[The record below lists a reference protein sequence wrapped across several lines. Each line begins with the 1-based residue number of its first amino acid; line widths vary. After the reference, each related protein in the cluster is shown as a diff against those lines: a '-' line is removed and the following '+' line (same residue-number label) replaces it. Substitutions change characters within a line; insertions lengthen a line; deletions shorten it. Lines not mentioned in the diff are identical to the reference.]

1 MESSWET
8 RRLFEVKLIV
18 EAKMKGEHVGAERQ
32 FAETVRFALP
42 ILRLDDII
50 ALHSSGLE
58 EEACDLYAIT
68 ISDGPCSFRIDDI
81 ARLCAAGLKNMASD
95 MYTRTVSYLEAQHH
109 FSVAHILKLY
119 ALGLVDDARDLYT
132 NTVDYA
138 PPEFVSS
145 NIAALYKAGLHAEA
159 RDLFDKTARFS
170 YVKPCSP
177 NISLKDEREPTAVLS
192 V

>member
-1 MESSWET
+1 MEPSWET

-18 EAKMKGEHVGAERQ
+18 EAKMKGEHVGAARQ

-58 EEACDLYAIT
+58 EEAGDLYAIT
-68 ISDGPCSFRIDDI
+68 SPDGPRSFRIDDI
-81 ARLCAAGLKNMASD
+81 ARLCTAGLKNMASD
-95 MYTRTVSYLEAQHH
+95 MYARTVSYLEARHH

-119 ALGLVDDARDLYT
+119 ALGLTDDARDLYT
-132 NTVDYA
+132 NTVAYA
-138 PPEFVSS
+138 SPEFVSS
-145 NIAALYKAGLHAEA
+145 DIASMYKAGLHDEA
-159 RDLFDKTARFS
+159 RDLFDRTSRFS

-177 NISLKDEREPTAVLS
+177 NVLLKGE
-192 V
+192 

>member
-81 ARLCAAGLKNMASD
+81 ARLCAAGLKNMGSD
-95 MYTRTVSYLEAQHH
+95 MYARTVSYLEAQHH

-119 ALGLVDDARDLYT
+119 SLGLTDDARDLYVA
-132 NTVDYA
+132 TVAYA
-138 PPEFVSS
+138 IPEFVTS

-159 RDLFDKTARFS
+159 RDLFDKSARFS
-170 YVKPCSP
+170 REKPCSP
-177 NISLKDEREPTAVLS
+177 NIL
-192 V
+192 